1 VTDTDTHTDRQ
12 TDRGKF
18 IFCPGHAYHWT
29 DNNRIRHMENCFFSP
44 YVIFLGFKGSL
55 GFDECQL
62 SYRLRYTCFNAL
74 YQHGNFTEFYC
85 KCVSRPAAAAT
96 LSPRALVQ
104 RVDWATLDTASSVRP
119 RPVCGRILEAAAT
132 TRFSE

>member
-1 VTDTDTHTDRQ
+1 VTHTDTHAGRQ
-12 TDRGKF
+12 TEVNLYFVQSMHSIGLTIIASAIWK
-18 IFCPGHAYHWT
+18 IV
-29 DNNRIRHMENCFFSP
+29 FSP
-44 YVIFLGFKGSL
+44 YVIFLGFKDSL

-74 YQHGNFTEFYC
+74 YQHGNFTQFYC

-96 LSPRALVQ
+96 LSPRAHAQ